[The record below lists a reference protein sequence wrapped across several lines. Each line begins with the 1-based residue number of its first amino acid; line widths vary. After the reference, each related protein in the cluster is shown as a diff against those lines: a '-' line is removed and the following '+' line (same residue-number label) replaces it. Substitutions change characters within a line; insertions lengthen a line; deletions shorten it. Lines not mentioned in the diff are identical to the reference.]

1 LDVSSDE
8 IFDIRKKVKEEIT
21 ECLHHDGNLLNK
33 FKNYFKNKSIQSK
46 EDPEDHSLYRLM
58 NKINN
63 PLIMMEVIYNLMDKL
78 IQYIKTLLTKEEIEL
93 DSGTYLISRP
103 DILQRRK
110 ASDANYSD
118 IKLKKSTSK
127 EKIKSKTCE
136 NENKSKGRS
145 EWENLFDKR

>member
-1 LDVSSDE
+1 
-8 IFDIRKKVKEEIT
+8 
-21 ECLHHDGNLLNK
+21 
-33 FKNYFKNKSIQSK
+33 
-46 EDPEDHSLYRLM
+46 
-58 NKINN
+58 
-63 PLIMMEVIYNLMDKL
+63 MEVIYNLMDKL